1 MELRKLDKS
10 GIETSLLGFG
20 CMRFPTTAEGKID
33 FAEAEKMLDKA
44 YAAGVNYFDTAYP
57 YHNGESELV
66 VGEVMK
72 KYDRSSFY
80 LATKLP
86 MWKVHSVADAEATF
100 NEQLQKLQTDY
111 VDFYLL
117 HALNKEKWEEAKEN
131 GVVEYCAKLKEEGK
145 IKNYGFSF
153 HDDYEVFEE
162 IIKAY
167 PWDFCQIQYNY
178 MDINYQAGDKGYAL
192 AESMNIPMVIMEPI
206 KGGQLANIPSEL
218 TTKLKELQPEKS
230 TASWALRW
238 VASHPNVLTV
248 LSGMST
254 YEQVEDNV
262 NTFTNFEALSEEE
275 NKAIDELRVNIEK
288 RIQVLCTGCEYCLP
302 CPFDVN
308 IPWNFRLLNNASM
321 FDLKDKYK
329 ERYYAADIKKRASQ
343 CQKCQACVTKCPQHL
358 DIPRLLEK
366 VVREFE
372 G

>member
-1 MELRKLDKS
+1 MEKRT
-10 GIETSLLGFG
+10 INQITASLLGFG
-20 CMRFPTTAEGKID
+20 CMRFPTNEDKTINREET
-33 FAEAEKMLDKA
+33 FKMLDKA
-44 YAAGVNYFDTAYP
+44 YESGITYFDTAYP
-57 YHNGESELV
+57 YHDGESEVV
-66 VGEVMK
+66 VGEWAK
-72 KYDRSSFY
+72 NKDRKSLLLVTKSPIWKINSIEDFY
-80 LATKLP
+80 RIF
-86 MWKVHSVADAEATF
+86 D
-100 NEQLQKLQTDY
+100 EQLSKLQTDY
-111 VDFYLL
+111 VDLYLMHSL
-117 HALNKEKWEEAKEN
+117 GKDSWKKILDLGLLDHLT
-131 GVVEYCAKLKEEGK
+131 KLKESGK
-145 IKNYGFSF
+145 ILNAGFSF

-329 ERYYAADIKKRASQ
+329 ERYYAADIKNRASQ